1 MNYDNIL
8 AIALKNKLP
17 SNDIKLIHE
26 YLEYNEW
33 GIAFEVLCSAIE
45 SDKINISLA
54 DFEEIKAIGKRM
66 NIDEGLWINIIP
78 LYNKP
83 QSNN

>member
-66 NIDEGLWINIIP
+66 NIGEGLWINIIP